1 VAEICT
7 KSARIS
13 GDRYTAERNADLR
26 PSTPVHSSRPFQSAT
41 WACTCVLT
49 ALNRRPMTGWH
60 LAHRHGLPRL
70 PKAPIKRLWPDS
82 GWRRFC
88 DLPEKWSPKAKTPDE
103 ANTSETAVEA
113 AHTKC
118 MFQTR
123 SVFGNAQH
131 CGHHLWG
138 NMMAFGLGSPDVETR
153 KCGIDSFTYGVR
165 GGVHTG
171 DRRRG

>member
-1 VAEICT
+1 MVFRGFQ
-7 KSARIS
+7 KHLSS
-13 GDRYTAERNADLR
+13 GFGQTAAGGD
-26 PSTPVHSSRPFQSAT
+26 F
-41 WACTCVLT
+41 
-49 ALNRRPMTGWH
+49 
-60 LAHRHGLPRL
+60 
-70 PKAPIKRLWPDS
+70 
-82 GWRRFC
+82 
-88 DLPEKWSPKAKTPDE
+88 EKWSPKAKTPDE